1 MTIVYKYLGLSTCR
15 QKQNVERG
23 LIDGELWFSKFFDQ
37 NDLMEGIFWHE
48 NGLEKVAEQIT
59 SNKNKYVI
67 CSFGSSARNT
77 LLWSY
82 YANGFRGVCM
92 GFEVDAQASIL
103 IEPVS
108 YVSMSEFK
116 AKVKN
121 GGLPE
126 DVAKKNITRK
136 LKSWKK
142 EGEKRLLIKSVPGFI
157 KVGKCKSLYFGVNVG
172 ENELNEVIEHINCSD
187 FIEAGKF
194 KTNRSVYIVSPED
207 LANRNNQIGLLRKI
221 DDIDSLRSDFCEY
234 HKFRSSFSHF

>member
-15 QKQNVERG
+15 QKQNVQRG
-23 LIDGELWFSKFFDQ
+23 LINGKLWFSKFFDQ
-37 NDLMEGIFWHE
+37 NDPMEGIFWHDASLRE
-48 NGLEKVAEQIT
+48 IANQIT
-59 SNKNKYVI
+59 SEKNKYVI
-67 CSFGSSARNT
+67 CSFGSTARNS

-116 AKVKN
+116 GEVKN

-126 DVAKKNITRK
+126 DVAKKIITRK

-142 EGEKRLLIKSVPGFI
+142 EGEKRLLKKAKSGFV
-157 KVGKCKSLYFGVNVG
+157 KVGQCTSLYFGMNIG
-172 ENELNEVIEHINCSD
+172 KNELDEVIGYIDCSD

-194 KTNRSVYIVSPED
+194 KANRSVYIVSPED
-207 LANRNNQIGLLRKI
+207 LANRNNQIDLLRKI

-234 HKFRSSFSHF
+234 HKFRSSFSHP